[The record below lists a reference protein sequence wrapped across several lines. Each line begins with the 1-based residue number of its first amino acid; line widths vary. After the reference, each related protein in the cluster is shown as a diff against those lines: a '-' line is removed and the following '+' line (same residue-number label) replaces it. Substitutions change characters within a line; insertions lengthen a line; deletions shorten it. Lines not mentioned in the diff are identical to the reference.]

1 MKEKLIELVGTK
13 LEELQVYID
22 DVIFEKEGKNNYLRV
37 VLDSDGVIDLEK
49 VVSATKIIN
58 PILDENHFIE
68 EHYILDVYAKSKG
81 DE

>member
-68 EHYILDVYAKSKG
+68 DYYILDVYAKSKG

>member
-58 PILDENHFIE
+58 PILDENNFIE
-68 EHYILDVYAKSKG
+68 DHYILDVYAKSKG